1 MPLQM
6 ENNKKNRDNVGLES
20 KETGRRDFL
29 KFGVLAAGLTVVAG
43 SLQKAFSGDHDPG
56 EKVKVLTPDGKVYEA
71 DSTHLHEFRPPPV
84 TNDEARKGIP
94 NKKFVMVI
102 DEAKCDGCKKCTEA
116 CQAMH
121 YTESDRE
128 WIKVFKMKDSETTTP
143 YFFPK
148 PCFHC
153 DNPPCTKVCP
163 VNATFKRQDGIVLI
177 DNERCIGCRSCMV
190 ACPYSTRFFNWSQ
203 PKADQIAAIGNMPYS
218 PETSIPRRIGTVEKC
233 DFCPDMIRQGKMPAC
248 VSGCPMDAIYF
259 GDQNE
264 DAVTNAS
271 GVTVKFSQLLED
283 NAGYRHLE
291 ELGTD
296 PRVYYLPPKNR
307 KYPKP
312 DMDAVGKEKKEKK
325 SMEMDM
331 GDMKMSK

>member
-1 MPLQM
+1 MKE
-6 ENNKKNRDNVGLES
+6 ENKSD
-20 KETGRRDFL
+20 RRNFL
-29 KFGVLAAGLTVVAG
+29 KLGLITGGTIAAGALV
-43 SLQKAFSGDHDPG
+43 F
-56 EKVKVLTPDGKVYEA
+56 EKIISKKDAVTNITDTIVCGPDGKVYKA
-71 DSTHLHEFRPPPV
+71 NPSHLKELLAPPV
-84 TNDEARKGIP
+84 SNEEARLGIVG
-94 NKKFVMVI
+94 KKFVMVI

-116 CQAMH
+116 CQKMH

-128 WIKVFKMKDSETTTP
+128 WIKVFKMKDSETTSP

-177 DNERCIGCRSCMV
+177 DNTRCIGCRSCMV
-190 ACPYSTRFFNWSQ
+190 ACPYSTRFFNWSEPSVEQ
-203 PKADQIAAIGNMPYS
+203 SMEVSGIQYS
-218 PETSIPRRIGTVEKC
+218 PEQGIPRRMGTVEKC
-233 DFCPDMIRQGKMPAC
+233 DFCPDMIRQGKLPAC
-248 VSGCPMDAIYF
+248 VIGCPMDALYF

-264 DAVTNAS
+264 DAVTNSS
-271 GVTVKFSQLLED
+271 GLTVKLSHLLED

-291 ELGTD
+291 ELGTE

-312 DMDAVGKEKKEKK
+312 DLNHTEDEKDKGVKP
-325 SMEMDM
+325 MDM
-331 GDMKMSK
+331 I

>member
-1 MPLQM
+1 M
-6 ENNKKNRDNVGLES
+6 EKEKDNSENQTNRRKFLKIGLVTGGSIAASALVISEIISDNKKAES
-20 KETGRRDFL
+20 GIKR
-29 KFGVLAAGLTVVAG
+29 TVFT
-43 SLQKAFSGDHDPG
+43 Q
-56 EKVKVLTPDGKVYEA
+56 DGKVFTA
-71 DSTHLHEFRPPPV
+71 DQTHLHDYDTPPV
-84 TNDEARKGIP
+84 SNEEARRGIP

-102 DEAKCDGCKKCTEA
+102 DLAKCDGCKKCTEA

-128 WIKVFKMKDSETTTP
+128 WIKVFTMKDAEATIP
-143 YFFPK
+143 YYFPK
-148 PCFHC
+148 PCFQC

-190 ACPYSTRFFNWSQ
+190 ACPYSTRFFNWSH
-203 PKADQIAAIGNMPYS
+203 PKQQELAGMTYS

-264 DAVTNAS
+264 NAVTNAS

-283 NAGYRHLE
+283 NAGYRNLE

-312 DMDAVGKEKKEKK
+312 DIDAVGKEKKEKK
-325 SMEMDM
+325 PMDMDM

>member
-1 MPLQM
+1 M
-6 ENNKKNRDNVGLES
+6 EEDES
-20 KETGRRDFL
+20 KSRRKFLRLGMITGATLAVGGIGL
-29 KFGVLAAGLTVVAG
+29 KVLSKDKTEAL
-43 SLQKAFSGDHDPG
+43 SGD
-56 EKVKVLTPDGKVYEA
+56 KVTVLTPGGKVYEA
-71 DSTHLHEFRPPPV
+71 DSSHLKELHQPPV
-84 TNDEARKGIP
+84 SNLEARRGIAG
-94 NKKFVMVI
+94 KKFVMVI
-102 DEAKCDGCKKCTEA
+102 DLSKCDGCKKCTEA

-128 WIKVFKMKDSETTTP
+128 WIKVFKMKDSETTQP

-148 PCFHC
+148 PCYHC

-190 ACPYSTRFFNWSQ
+190 ACPYSTRFFNWSH
-203 PKADQIAAIGNMPYS
+203 PKQQEIAGMKYS
-218 PETSIPRRIGTVEKC
+218 PEQSVPRRMGTVEKC

-248 VSGCPMDAIYF
+248 VSGCPMNAIYF

-264 DAVTNAS
+264 NAVTNAS
-271 GVTVKFSQLLED
+271 GKTVKLSLFLED
-283 NAGYRHLE
+283 NAGYRQLE

-312 DMDAVGKEKKEKK
+312 NMENIGKETKETKAK
-325 SMEMDM
+325 DSKMDM
-331 GDMKMSK
+331 DMKM

>member
-1 MPLQM
+1 MQ
-6 ENNKKNRDNVGLES
+6 EDDNQNNKTD
-20 KETGRRDFL
+20 RRDFL
-29 KFGVLAAGLTVVAG
+29 RKSLITGSLFVAG
-43 SLQKAFSGDHDPG
+43 TIGLKKVFSDEKDSG

-71 DSTHLHEFRPPPV
+71 SSDHLKEYRPPPV
-84 TNDEARKGIP
+84 TNAEARRGIA
-94 NKKFVMVI
+94 NKKFMMVI
-102 DEAKCDGCKKCTEA
+102 DLAKCDGCKSCTVA
-116 CQAMH
+116 CQTMH
-121 YTESDRE
+121 FTEPDRE
-128 WIKVFKMKDSETTTP
+128 WIKVFKMKDAETTAP

-190 ACPYSTRFFNWSQ
+190 ACPYSTRFFNWSSPRQ
-203 PKADQIAAIGNMPYS
+203 QEIADMPYS

-248 VSGCPMDAIYF
+248 VTGCPMDAIYF

-271 GVTVKFSQLLED
+271 GVTLKLSQLLED
-283 NAGYRHLE
+283 NAGYRYLE
-291 ELGTD
+291 ELGTE

-307 KYPKP
+307 KYPVP
-312 DMDAVGKEKKEKK
+312 EMNNVENEKKKTK
-325 SMEMDM
+325 AMEMDM
-331 GDMKMSK
+331 GKMQM